1 MRDLARQLYCDED
14 AATIAEYAIIAAALA
29 LPTLAAGVA
38 LLQTL
43 YNLLTNTGTNLTNL
57 GQNPP

>member
-1 MRDLARQLYCDED
+1 MRELAQRLYRDEN
-14 AATIAEYAIIAAALA
+14 AATLVEYAIIAAALA
-29 LPTLAAGVA
+29 LPTLVVGIA